1 MHISVCLSELR
12 SSSGQ
17 MKPVLGG
24 ASQSAATRC
33 AGSVATCLRH
43 SQLGAAYAALGLDD
57 RPTQRVA
64 ALRFGAEVAPPN
76 IDHSLGLVFVR
87 VRVLIRCRLPPP

>member
-1 MHISVCLSELR
+1 MHIHVLPFGTTFLQR
-12 SSSGQ
+12 SANAS
-17 MKPVLGG
+17 LGG

-64 ALRFGAEVAPPN
+64 ALRSGAGA
-76 IDHSLGLVFVR
+76 
-87 VRVLIRCRLPPP
+87 